1 MPGIHQVVKL
11 RNKVKNCQGYL
22 VPSERYPAITI
33 KRTPPLH
40 RNEANKS
47 KNGSNK
53 SSLLFYLLSMLSFLL
68 LHSSL
73 QQSFTSVTA
82 ISGCGW
88 NTHPHMEEVGV
99 GLAWSLWRRGFGF
112 ATPQTAIRRNRSML
126 ADEEHHSISC
136 NATGFLEAFWNKYF
150 LSKSSDFQS
159 CLSK

>member
-1 MPGIHQVVKL
+1 MRPTKAKMATRQL
-11 RNKVKNCQGYL
+11 TFLLQQEL
-22 VPSERYPAITI
+22 
-33 KRTPPLH
+33 
-40 RNEANKS
+40 
-47 KNGSNK
+47 
-53 SSLLFYLLSMLSFLL
+53 LLFYFLSMLSFSL

-99 GLAWSLWRRGFGF
+99 GWAWSLWRRGFGF

-150 LSKSSDFQS
+150 LSKSSDFQP
-159 CLSK
+159 CLSKKATFCPGTDINITTIYICIKQ